1 MGEGHFKEF
10 EEEYLETLYEF
21 YEKNPELSVRTG
33 DIAKAL
39 GVSPASVTE
48 MVQRLARNGF
58 VNYEKYR
65 GSSLTEVGLLRGRAM
80 KRRHRIIESFLTDA
94 LHFQGDVHETACI
107 LEHAVNDDL
116 ELTFAKILNYPE
128 ANPDGKPIPMFSKTD
143 DSNISDTD
151 MLFSAATLEVGQK
164 GEVVAFLLSKSEG
177 DAIAELGVSI
187 GSIMNKVATDTW
199 SIGDSELK
207 MAAKLGIQ
215 ILLRKC

>member
-10 EEEYLETLYEF
+10 EEEYLETMYEF
-21 YEKNPELSVRTG
+21 YESNPELSVRTG

-58 VNYEKYR
+58 VNYEKYK
-65 GSSLTEVGLLRGRAM
+65 GSSLTKVGLSRGRAM
-80 KRRHRIIESFLTDA
+80 KRRHRIIESFLVDA

-116 ELTFAKILNYPE
+116 ELTFAKILNYPKE
-128 ANPDGKPIPMFSKTD
+128 NPDGKPIPIFSKTD
-143 DSNISDTD
+143 NSNISDTD
-151 MLFSAATLEVGQK
+151 MLSSASTLEIGQK
-164 GEVVAFLLSKSEG
+164 GEVVAFLLSKPEG
-177 DAIAELGVSI
+177 DAFAALGVSI
-187 GSIMNKVATDTW
+187 GCIMNKVAADTW
-199 SIGDSELK
+199 SIGGSELK
-207 MAAKLGIQ
+207 IAAKLGIQ

>member
-10 EEEYLETLYEF
+10 EEEYLETMYEF
-21 YEKNPELSVRTG
+21 YEKNSELSVRTG
-33 DIAKAL
+33 DMAKAL

-58 VNYEKYR
+58 VNYEKYK
-65 GSSLTEVGLLRGRAM
+65 GSSLTKIGLSRGRAV
-80 KRRHRIIESFLTDA
+80 KRRHRIIETFLIDV
-94 LHFQGDVHETACI
+94 LHFQGDVHETACM

-116 ELTFAKILNYPE
+116 EMTFAKILNYPE
-128 ANPDGKPIPMFSKTD
+128 TNPEGKPIPSFSETD
-143 DSNISDTD
+143 GVQLSDTD

-177 DAIAELGVSI
+177 DACAALGISI
-187 GSIMNKVATDTW
+187 GCIMNKVAADTW
-199 SIGDSELK
+199 SIGGSELK
-207 MAAKLGIQ
+207 IAAKFGIQ